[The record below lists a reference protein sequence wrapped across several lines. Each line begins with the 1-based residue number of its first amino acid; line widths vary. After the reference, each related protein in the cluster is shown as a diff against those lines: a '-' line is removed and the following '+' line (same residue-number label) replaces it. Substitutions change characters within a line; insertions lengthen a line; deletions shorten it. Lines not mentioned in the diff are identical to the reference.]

1 MRKAGRVGGGLE
13 REGDTVRG
21 RAGVADDLRAPAR
34 PRGEDAVIQE
44 QLDRG
49 ARDEGRQLFEEF
61 DGLEEEVRCSI
72 APHCF
77 EFDEDA
83 PVGAEAEAVLC
94 ERGLT
99 LPPTRRREFALALLH
114 ARLKSLEIGVKR
126 TKGGQAGR
134 SVEDQGVTVDGL
146 LEAYLLARDL
156 CGVHESGEQAA
167 LARLS
172 SALRRFVL
180 PVPVANATEPHHI
193 ARDGDVFYRFRVAW
207 ADVMARPIGAGRQG
221 PLRPHRRVE
230 TNGKAVAE
238 CLANRLPGTSTDPL
252 TFVAE
257 VALGGIVTHRWFVSH
272 DKQDHTPSR
281 ASFNTAPLLPA
292 DEQQG
297 VRRFVA
303 GELAM
308 AEPAEYGL
316 GCLAQFRSLDDLRA
330 AHADGRHKFHGVVD
344 HIHGFWKDFDWKQN
358 RFPQSKSDRR

>member
-1 MRKAGRVGGGLE
+1 
-13 REGDTVRG
+13 
-21 RAGVADDLRAPAR
+21 
-34 PRGEDAVIQE
+34 VIQE

-156 CGVHESGEQAA
+156 CGVHERGTSCPSETVVGAPPLR
-167 LARLS
+167 LASTRS
-172 SALRRFVL
+172 KRHRTAPHRQRRRRVL
-180 PVPVANATEPHHI
+180 P
-193 ARDGDVFYRFRVAW
+193 
-207 ADVMARPIGAGRQG
+207 
-221 PLRPHRRVE
+221 L
-230 TNGKAVAE
+230 
-238 CLANRLPGTSTDPL
+238 
-252 TFVAE
+252 
-257 VALGGIVTHRWFVSH
+257 
-272 DKQDHTPSR
+272 
-281 ASFNTAPLLPA
+281 
-292 DEQQG
+292 
-297 VRRFVA
+297 
-303 GELAM
+303 
-308 AEPAEYGL
+308 
-316 GCLAQFRSLDDLRA
+316 
-330 AHADGRHKFHGVVD
+330 
-344 HIHGFWKDFDWKQN
+344 
-358 RFPQSKSDRR
+358 